1 MELSGEE
8 RVMACALSHLA
19 VSRLSHGAT
28 ALLLPTKKIKKGFF
42 FLPLHFNPFVTMSL
56 SNGRGFPRDIFFFI
70 IVQYLD

>member
-1 MELSGEE
+1 MQALRMELSGEE

-42 FLPLHFNPFVTMSL
+42 FPPTAL
-56 SNGRGFPRDIFFFI
+56 
-70 IVQYLD
+70 